1 MFTSIP
7 QNLIQYYHIPDRNGN
22 NPIHIGV
29 FEWNSYMTK
38 NNAYDYFNDF
48 MKGYPNNPTFEQFT
62 NFIENNVEFIDYNN
76 INTDTKEHAQN
87 VWNNPTDTSLYGQ
100 GLEASLDIQV
110 IIGICKL
117 GLHPDDKLSI
127 FIGPGYSDFFTDT
140 LFNYLNDD
148 TIKNKAKIWSN
159 SYGGPASYLEVN
171 MSKTISSLSKNHYQ
185 IFVGS
190 GDDGSTDN
198 SDIDNIKS
206 LDYYIQPDQPGM
218 FPYITSVG
226 GTTIYNNKEYPSI
239 LSKNQTIDAG
249 FTSGGG
255 MENTFLK
262 SDGTSIINPYFNED
276 YISLYKNSEE
286 NIENYIKAEYNTTSK
301 EIYKG
306 FLKKIIEYGDSKGNT
321 YPRGYPDVA
330 LSSTNYLIY
339 MTDNTLTSYLASQS
353 GTSASSPLMA
363 SIYAVISSN
372 LDIPETYYGQLNSQL
387 FDAYNND
394 IWRKKVFNP
403 VCSYDNTTDNSGVIN
418 VNGTIQTLDA
428 GWGIAQNRLSTAN
441 KNSSD
446 YGYGFDFIVGLGSI
460 NATELQ
466 NYIESTISSNKNYI
480 SSININNNNLVIY
493 YN

>member
-1 MFTSIP
+1 MDETNISRSLEIICLPCLTIISWPNSIANALEP
-7 QNLIQYYHIPDRNGN
+7 KILIKLFVIFSKIQKSMNFRILFFSAEHVSDRG
-22 NPIHIGV
+22 
-29 FEWNSYMTK
+29 
-38 NNAYDYFNDF
+38 A
-48 MKGYPNNPTFEQFT
+48 
-62 NFIENNVEFIDYNN
+62 
-76 INTDTKEHAQN
+76 
-87 VWNNPTDTSLYGQ
+87 
-100 GLEASLDIQV
+100 
-110 IIGICKL
+110 
-117 GLHPDDKLSI
+117 
-127 FIGPGYSDFFTDT
+127 
-140 LFNYLNDD
+140 
-148 TIKNKAKIWSN
+148 
-159 SYGGPASYLEVN
+159 
-171 MSKTISSLSKNHYQ
+171 
-185 IFVGS
+185 
-190 GDDGSTDN
+190 
-198 SDIDNIKS
+198 
-206 LDYYIQPDQPGM
+206 
-218 FPYITSVG
+218 
-226 GTTIYNNKEYPSI
+226 SI

-339 MTDNTLTSYLASQS
+339 MTDNKLTSYLVSQE

-441 KNSSD
+441 KNSSE